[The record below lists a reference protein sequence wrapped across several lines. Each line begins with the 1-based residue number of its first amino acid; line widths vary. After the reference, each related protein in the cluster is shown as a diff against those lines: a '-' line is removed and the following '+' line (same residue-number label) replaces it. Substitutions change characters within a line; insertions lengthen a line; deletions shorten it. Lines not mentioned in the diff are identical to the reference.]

1 MTCVKIFG
9 MSSREKLSPITDR
22 PSETL
27 AEKHG
32 FESLASL
39 ANDLPPNAQVLDVG
53 AGLSPFM
60 TDLASLRPD
69 GQFFTADITDY
80 PERLGGI
87 ENLHHIQC
95 SSDELLNF
103 LPEKTFDAIYSYRLF
118 HHLNLQQVY
127 DSLRAIHRLTKSEG
141 SISVGPKFGFLQ
153 QLKSNEAFHYVKT
166 DNKSDSEFAKEV
178 LPQVTLNN
186 VFSRSLQSAINTTIP
201 EFSQAF
207 IRKDNQN
214 KLSEVWSRERDEYVK
229 ILSLNGVQAMSTF
242 ALKILQRMPREMGP
256 ENFKLS
262 VNAAL
267 GGAALGAVAGAEIG
281 SWFGVLPG
289 AFLGSG
295 ACMSLLGK
303 YDSIAFERFGIKSQI
318 DFDKPLV
325 K

>member
-1 MTCVKIFG
+1 MN
-9 MSSREKLSPITDR
+9 SREKLSPITDR

-27 AEKHG
+27 ARKHG

-39 ANDLPPNAQVLDVG
+39 ANNLPPNAQVLDVG

-60 TDLASLRPD
+60 ADLANLRPD
-69 GQFFTADITDY
+69 SQFFTADITDY
-80 PERLGGI
+80 PERLGGEF

-118 HHLNLQQVY
+118 HHLSLQQAY
-127 DSLRAIHRLTKSEG
+127 DSLRTIHRLTKPEG
-141 SISVGPKFGFLQ
+141 SVSVGPKFGFLQ
-153 QLKSNEAFHYVKT
+153 QLKSGEALRSVKT

-178 LPQVTLNN
+178 LPQVILNN
-186 VFSRSLQSAINTTIP
+186 VFSRSLQGAINTTIP

-207 IRKDNQN
+207 IRKDSHN
-214 KLSEVWSRERDEYVK
+214 KLNEVWSRERDEYVK
-229 ILSLNGVQAMSTF
+229 ILSLSGAQAMSAF
-242 ALKILQRMPREMGP
+242 ALKILQQIPKEMGP

-262 VNAAL
+262 VEAAL
-267 GGAALGAVAGAEIG
+267 GGAALGVVAGAETG
-281 SWFGVLPG
+281 SWSG
-289 AFLGSG
+289 ALLGAILGSG
-295 ACMSLLGK
+295 ASVSLLGK
-303 YDSIAFERFGIKSQI
+303 YDSIAFEQFRIRSQI